1 MNPKGLKKRFITEKI
16 VSLGIVFLLVL
27 CIIGGKQSYD
37 QRKGKVKMQTITK
50 KTVIGYGVIAALVV
64 VFDLLSKAMV
74 VSHMHLYQSIMLIP
88 HFFLLT
94 YIQNRGAAWG
104 IMQGRLGL
112 FSLIGIAAGI
122 AMVYYFFKSQ
132 KEQVLLRLGLA
143 LAFGGMLGNLYDRLI
158 LGYVRDFLNFYIF
171 GYDFPVF
178 NVADMGVTI
187 GMALIILQFV
197 IEEYK
202 VWTLKKSMPK

>member
-1 MNPKGLKKRFITEKI
+1 
-16 VSLGIVFLLVL
+16 
-27 CIIGGKQSYD
+27 
-37 QRKGKVKMQTITK
+37 MQTIAK

-74 VSHMHLYQSIMLIP
+74 VSHMHLYQSITLIP
-88 HFFLLT
+88 HFFFLT

-132 KEQVLLRLGLA
+132 KEQALLRLGLA